1 MLVGYICVS
10 DSASVRG
17 VSGGWCQI
25 LCKTLADACEC
36 IGNVPDLCF
45 AGSFP
50 GMHLSLTTFSHVIMI
65 NVQIQIFIKTLTG
78 STFALD
84 VEPSTTIDDVK
95 VQIQNKKGIPTD
107 QQRLIFAGKQLED
120 GLTLLYYNIQ
130 TESTFHL
137 MLRLRGMIS
146 TFSSSDASDPLVAYL
161 LLTDEERESKPI
173 PTEELRETEKT
184 NNGGFYTYLY
194 DPTGDI
200 LHESHRLFLCDLLD
214 FVWSK
219 TASKDPNRVD
229 MRVAMTK
236 EQLLSVSDGCHMC
249 VVESRRL
256 VFFPLHLFLS

>member
-1 MLVGYICVS
+1 M
-10 DSASVRG
+10 
-17 VSGGWCQI
+17 
-25 LCKTLADACEC
+25 
-36 IGNVPDLCF
+36 
-45 AGSFP
+45 
-50 GMHLSLTTFSHVIMI
+50 SLTTFLHFIMI
-65 NVQIQIFIKTLTG
+65 NVQMQIFVKTLTG
-78 STFALD
+78 KTITLN
-84 VEPSTTIDDVK
+84 VEPSDSIYDVQ
-95 VQIQNKKGIPTD
+95 VQIEGMEGIPTD
-107 QQRLIFAGKQLED
+107 QQRLIFAGKTLEV
-120 GLTLLYYNIQ
+120 GRTLLYYNIQ